1 MASDGDHSIEGPPM
15 SDRHEGEQQESSFP
29 ARPFGSF
36 AELSLRELRK
46 LKRGLK
52 KELRRYDVN
61 FRTEHGRW
69 PIKAEKEHIRHLYD
83 RYNALKERIG
93 EKTLVAH
100 SVVIGVHEP
109 NQSHLIV
116 MPPSS

>member
-1 MASDGDHSIEGPPM
+1 MASDGDNSNEGPPM
-15 SDRHEGEQQESSFP
+15 SDRREGEQQESSVP
-29 ARPFGSF
+29 VRPLEHF
-36 AELSLRELRK
+36 AELPLRELRK
-46 LKRGLK
+46 LKRALK
-52 KELRRYDVN
+52 KELQRYDVN

-69 PIKAEKEHIRHLYD
+69 PVKAEKEPIRHLYD
-83 RYNALKERIG
+83 RYNALKEWIG

-116 MPPSS
+116 MPP